1 MYPKQGHS
9 ALPESPHRNNTV
21 LVGLA
26 DASRRTLRDTFTEL
40 SETHTL
46 EAQIELSPTT
56 LHPYDED
63 STDTTA
69 STLTLIHGVL
79 LLESDVHYP
88 DPIILGYALKT
99 ATFTLPPDNSTPII
113 PLAPFIRRLAT
124 PPYGAAEFID
134 FDGSTIESIDK
145 PENKR
150 APIRTNTCVAGL
162 LAKTAGA
169 GLHEL
174 FALAPDAWREP
185 PLPGEENP
193 SPLDFHGPHGTYYW
207 ELFLYLP
214 WLLAQRLNQ
223 EQQYA
228 EAETWIRY
236 VFDPVHPSGFWR
248 LPALLTSAPQR
259 HDVSSVSHPLA
270 TSSAVHFRQAL
281 YLLYV
286 DILLNRGDAAYRQMT
301 RDSLADAK
309 LWYIRAKGLLGPR
322 PPLNPV
328 DPWATTTLDKLQNP
342 STLDSTTVPANTSR
356 LCRSL
361 SPDLLLRW
369 DKIESRLH
377 NLRHHL
383 DLTGKPLSL
392 PLYAATLTPQ

>member
-1 MYPKQGHS
+1 MARQS
-9 ALPESPHRNNTV
+9 S
-21 LVGLA
+21 
-26 DASRRTLRDTFTEL
+26 
-40 SETHTL
+40 
-46 EAQIELSPTT
+46 
-56 LHPYDED
+56 
-63 STDTTA
+63 ST
-69 STLTLIHGVL
+69 STGPPSSLLI
-79 LLESDVHYP
+79 S
-88 DPIILGYALKT
+88 LKT
-99 ATFTLPPDNSTPII
+99 NERPYAPTP
-113 PLAPFIRRLAT
+113 AWR
-124 PPYGAAEFID
+124 
-134 FDGSTIESIDK
+134 GSWQKT
-145 PENKR
+145 
-150 APIRTNTCVAGL
+150 ACAGL
-162 LAKTAGA
+162 QQ
-169 GLHEL
+169 L

-185 PLPGEENP
+185 PLPDEKDT
-193 SPLDFHGPHGTYYW
+193 SSLDFQGPYGVYYW

-236 VFDPVHPSGFWR
+236 VFDPVHPSDVWR
-248 LPALLTSAPQR
+248 LPALLASTPQGHR
-259 HDVSSVSHPLA
+259 ASSLSHPLA
-270 TSSAVHFRQAL
+270 KSSAVHFRQAL

-286 DILLNRGDAAYRQMT
+286 DILLNRGDAAYRQLT
-301 RDSLADAK
+301 RDSLAEAK

-342 STLDSTTVPANTSR
+342 STLDSKAVPANTSR

-392 PLYAATLTPQ
+392 PLYTATLSPQTLLAAYQQGSAGVSLRPSLRTAQAAHYRFQVLLGARVAGSRQPYPIGDDLVVIVRTQGAGPVPGNPATASLGLGQAGRRATGPRPCSSMRGTKRRCWQGAALSKRG